1 MKPFPV
7 SDNVAAMHA
16 SATLKAAQA
25 ANDLREKGFDV
36 IDLSIGEPDFD
47 TPEFIKRYAWEGL
60 EHGLTKYTPTAGLKM
75 FREAVAEF
83 YATQFGAHFSP
94 AEIVAST
101 GGKTAL
107 FNAACTILN
116 PGDELLIPKPY
127 WVTFPEIGTFCRAKN
142 LFIETEETSFVL
154 TADQVRDAIT
164 DKTKLLIINSP
175 NNPSGRVIPPEE
187 MRRIVEV
194 CSERGVYVLTDECY
208 LYFAYPPTSPFTS
221 VSLPRELREYVCVA
235 GSFSKTFA
243 MTGWR
248 IGFTL
253 ANGEWTRAILRL
265 QGHSSTHPTSFVQ
278 YACAK
283 AMQNQVESVD
293 SVREMTA
300 EYDRRR
306 NWLIPALNEI
316 KGFKCAMPEGAFYAF
331 VDVREMIGDGFH
343 SSADIA
349 DFLLRDAYT
358 VVTDGA
364 PFGADGFL
372 RISYANSMQNLQN
385 AIERMKTIFNSG
397 KPVAAG

>member
-25 ANDLREKGFDV
+25 ATELRERGYDV

-47 TPEFIKRYAWEGL
+47 TPEYIKRFAVEGL
-60 EHGLTKYTPTAGLKM
+60 EHGLTKYTPTSGLKM
-75 FREAVAEF
+75 FREAIAEF
-83 YATQFGAHFSP
+83 YAKQFGANFSP
-94 AEIVAST
+94 VGIVAST

-142 LFIETEETSFVL
+142 VFIETEETEFVL
-154 TADQVRDAIT
+154 TANQVQEVIT

-175 NNPSGRVIPPEE
+175 SNPSGRVVPADE
-187 MRRIVEV
+187 MRRIIEV
-194 CSERGVYVLTDECY
+194 CAERGVYVLTDECY
-208 LYFAYPPTSPFTS
+208 LYFAYPPNAPFTS
-221 VSLPRELREYVCVA
+221 ASLPAELREYVCVA

-253 ANGEWTRAILRL
+253 ANEEWTRAILRL

-283 AMQNQVESVD
+283 ALENQAETVQSIAA
-293 SVREMTA
+293 MTA

-331 VDVREMIGDGFH
+331 VDVRDLLGGRYKT
-343 SSADIA
+343 SADVA
-349 DFLLRDAYT
+349 NVMLREANI
-358 VVTDGA
+358 VVTDGDG
-364 PFGADGFL
+364 FGADGYL
-372 RISYANSMQNLQN
+372 RISYATSIENLKR
-385 AIERMKTIFNSG
+385 AVEAMKSLFGTRT
-397 KPVAAG
+397 AATG

>member
-25 ANDLREKGFDV
+25 ATELREKGYDV

-47 TPEFIKRYAWEGL
+47 TPEYIKQYALEGL
-60 EHGLTKYTPTAGLKM
+60 EHGLTKYTPTSGMKM
-75 FREAVAEF
+75 FREAIAEF
-83 YATQFGAHFSP
+83 YRAQFGANFSP
-94 AEIVAST
+94 SGVVAST

-142 LFIETEETSFVL
+142 VFIETEETEFVL
-154 TADQVRDAIT
+154 TADQVQAAIT

-175 NNPSGRVIPPEE
+175 SNPSGRVIPPDEV
-187 MRRIVEV
+187 RRIIEV
-194 CSERGVYVLTDECY
+194 CAERGVYVLTDECY
-208 LYFAYPPTSPFTS
+208 LYFAYPPNAPFTS
-221 VSLPRELREYVCVA
+221 ASLPADLREYVCVA

-253 ANGEWTRAILRL
+253 ANEEWTRAILRL

-283 AMQNQVESVD
+283 VS
-293 SVREMTA
+293 RI
-300 EYDRRR
+300 RRKR
-306 NWLIPALNEI
+306 C
-316 KGFKCAMPEGAFYAF
+316 K
-331 VDVREMIGDGFH
+331 VSR
-343 SSADIA
+343 
-349 DFLLRDAYT
+349 R
-358 VVTDGA
+358 
-364 PFGADGFL
+364 
-372 RISYANSMQNLQN
+372 
-385 AIERMKTIFNSG
+385 
-397 KPVAAG
+397 